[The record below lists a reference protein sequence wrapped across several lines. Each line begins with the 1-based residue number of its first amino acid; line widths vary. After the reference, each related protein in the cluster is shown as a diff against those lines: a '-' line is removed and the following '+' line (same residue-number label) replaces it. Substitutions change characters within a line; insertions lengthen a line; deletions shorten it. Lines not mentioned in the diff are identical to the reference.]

1 MVTPESGGTPTPT
14 GRALVVVGRFN
25 EGVTRRLLE
34 GALRA
39 LHGGGYGEGACDV
52 VWVPGAFELP
62 VAVGAGL
69 ATGAY
74 DFAVALGAVIRGETP
89 HFEYVSSTA
98 SHALMQQSTHYGA
111 PVGFGLLTC
120 DTLAQ
125 ALARAGGEAGNKGE
139 DAARAAMETRDVLRS
154 LRQRAA
160 T

>member
-1 MVTPESGGTPTPT
+1 MGGT
-14 GRALVVVGRFN
+14 GRAGAAKEPGRALIVVSRFN

-34 GALRA
+34 GALAA
-39 LHGGGYGEGACDV
+39 LRSGGYGDRACDV

-62 VAVGAGL
+62 VAVDAGL
-69 ATGAY
+69 ASGVY
-74 DFAVALGAVIRGETP
+74 DIAVALGAVIRGETP
-89 HFEYVSSTA
+89 HFEYVSATA
-98 SHALMQQSTHYGA
+98 SHALMQLSTRYGV

-125 ALARAGGEAGNKGE
+125 ALARAGGDAGNKGE
-139 DAARAAMETRDVLRS
+139 DAARAALDTREVLRR

>member
-1 MVTPESGGTPTPT
+1 VS
-14 GRALVVVGRFN
+14 RFN
-25 EGVTRRLLE
+25 EGVTRRLLD
-34 GALRA
+34 GALQA
-39 LHGGGYGEGACDV
+39 LRSGGYGESACDV

-62 VAVGAGL
+62 VAVDAGL
-69 ATGAY
+69 ASGAF
-74 DFAVALGAVIRGETP
+74 DFAIALGAVIRGETP

-98 SHALMQQSTHYGA
+98 SHALMHLSTRYGT

-139 DAARAAMETRDVLRS
+139 DAARAAMEARDVLRD